1 MNKLCFKE
9 YSPIRLICQKMPYKP
24 ADLFKNIVGICV
36 GKPSYPASF
45 ILMVVRDETFFP
57 ASIEMPF
64 YDRHFTTNGKA
75 KAI

>member
-1 MNKLCFKE
+1 
-9 YSPIRLICQKMPYKP
+9 
-24 ADLFKNIVGICV
+24 
-36 GKPSYPASF
+36 
-45 ILMVVRDETFFP
+45 MVVRDETFFP